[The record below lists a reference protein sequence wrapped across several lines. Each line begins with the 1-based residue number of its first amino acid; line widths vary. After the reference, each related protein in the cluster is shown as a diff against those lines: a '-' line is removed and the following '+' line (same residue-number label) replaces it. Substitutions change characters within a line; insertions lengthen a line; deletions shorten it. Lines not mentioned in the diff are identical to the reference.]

1 MHIKSRHILA
11 ALGASLALLAIP
23 ALEAQEA
30 PIVPAAR
37 VATAIPG
44 PGPSSPSP
52 ARVVI
57 LDYHSF
63 LGNTSS
69 NIDLSL
75 EELAAQLDSM
85 SALGWTFAT
94 LQDAMAGTVTGTHN
108 VVVTIDD
115 GNHSVYRAWKE
126 VFQPRGIRPFLFVYP
141 AVILGGKDFALTGAQ
156 LREMA
161 AAGCGIGA
169 HGYHH
174 NPVSDKAYV
183 KDPVDFMAEIRRPAG
198 AIERLT
204 GARPLAFAY
213 PFGVFSSRAKEALA
227 AEGYLWA
234 FAADE
239 NIVPVAFS
247 DPRLDHLAVPR
258 TIVYRYIRP
267 IIIRQLKALG
277 AGD

>member
-1 MHIKSRHILA
+1 MRTQSCHILA
-11 ALGASLALLAIP
+11 ALGALGALLAP
-23 ALEAQEA
+23 LPLGAQEA

-63 LGNTSS
+63 LGNETS

-85 SALGWTFAT
+85 SALGWTFVS
-94 LQDAMAGTVTGTHN
+94 LQDAMAGRITGTRN
-108 VVVTIDD
+108 LAVTIDD

-156 LREMA
+156 LRQMA
-161 AAGCGIGA
+161 AAGCGVGA

-174 NPVSDKAYV
+174 NPVSDKAWIR
-183 KDPVDFMAEIRRPAG
+183 DPEDFMMEIRKPAG
-198 AIERLT
+198 GIERIT
-204 GARPLAFAY
+204 GTRPLAFAY
-213 PFGVFSSRAKEALA
+213 PFGVFSTRAEEALA

-239 NIVPVAFS
+239 RIVPVAFS
-247 DPRLDHLAVPR
+247 DPRLDHMAVPR

-267 IIIRQLKALG
+267 IIIRQLKAIG
-277 AGD
+277 ESN

>member
-1 MHIKSRHILA
+1 MSIKSTYII
-11 ALGASLALLAIP
+11 ALGLAFAGLACPGSLR
-23 ALEAQEA
+23 AQEA
-30 PIVPAAR
+30 PIAPAAR
-37 VATAIPG
+37 VATVMPG
-44 PGPSSPSP
+44 PGPSVP
-52 ARVVI
+52 APPRAII
-57 LDYHSF
+57 LDFHSF
-63 LGNTSS
+63 LGNGSS

-85 SALGWTFAT
+85 SALGWSFAT
-94 LQDAMAGTVTGTHN
+94 LQDAMAGRISGSHN
-108 VVVTIDD
+108 VVITIDD

-141 AVILGGKDFALTGAQ
+141 AVILGGQAFAITGEQ

-174 NPVSDKAYV
+174 NPVSDKAWA
-183 KDPVDFMAEIRRPAG
+183 KDPRDFMAEIRRPAA

-204 GARPLAFAY
+204 GSRPLAYAY
-213 PFGVFSSRAKEALA
+213 PFGVFSARAQEALA

-239 NIVPVAFS
+239 RIVPVAFS
-247 DPRLDHLAVPR
+247 DPALDHLAVPR

-267 IIIRQLKALG
+267 VIIRHLKAMS
-277 AGD
+277 ATD